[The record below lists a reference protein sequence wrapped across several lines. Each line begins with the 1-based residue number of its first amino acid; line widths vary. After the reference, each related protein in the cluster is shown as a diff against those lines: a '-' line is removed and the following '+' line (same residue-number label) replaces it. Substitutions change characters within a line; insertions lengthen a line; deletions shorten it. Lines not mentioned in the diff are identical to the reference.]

1 MCTRCISIFFATS
14 FSISFIIG
22 ARRYFMKKILFTLAA
37 AIITAGTAYANWQ
50 EGSTSSLA
58 VSGGEAAIQINLS
71 AEQRLGIN
79 LNAVNDGKADAVF
92 STAINESNLILSDL
106 PVALYGENGRKDAS
120 VSITQF
126 VQTDNGKRFYVF
138 QTGDIKG
145 LRIVSYQK
153 GEFSLAF
160 DGSSLT
166 GEEGDGTLEI
176 TKKDL
181 LLHVDPPAGSS
192 HSSAG
197 GPVYVLTFNKATGM
211 FTAAMR

>member
-1 MCTRCISIFFATS
+1 
-14 FSISFIIG
+14 
-22 ARRYFMKKILFTLAA
+22 MKKILFTLAV

-153 GEFSLAF
+153 GGIYSRLRRFFSYGRRGRRNTG
-160 DGSSLT
+160 DHKEGSSS
-166 GEEGDGTLEI
+166 
-176 TKKDL
+176 
-181 LLHVDPPAGSS
+181 PC
-192 HSSAG
+192 
-197 GPVYVLTFNKATGM
+197 
-211 FTAAMR
+211 

>member
-1 MCTRCISIFFATS
+1 
-14 FSISFIIG
+14 
-22 ARRYFMKKILFTLAA
+22 MKKILFTLAA
-37 AIITAGTAYANWQ
+37 AIITAGTAYASWQ

-153 GEFSLAF
+153 GEFTLAF

-176 TKKDL
+176 TKKYL
-181 LLHVDPPAGSS
+181 LLHVDPPAGGS

-211 FTAAMR
+211 FTAATR

>member
-1 MCTRCISIFFATS
+1 
-14 FSISFIIG
+14 
-22 ARRYFMKKILFTLAA
+22 MKKILCTLAA

-153 GEFSLAF
+153 GEFALAF

-166 GEEGDGTLEI
+166 GEEGDG
-176 TKKDL
+176 KKVL
-181 LLHVDPPAGSS
+181 LPHVDPPAGGS

-197 GPVYVLTFNKATGM
+197 SSVYVLTFNKATGM
-211 FTAAMR
+211 FTAAIR

>member
-1 MCTRCISIFFATS
+1 
-14 FSISFIIG
+14 
-22 ARRYFMKKILFTLAA
+22 MKKILFTLAA

-79 LNAVNDGKADAVF
+79 LNAVNAGKTDAVF

-145 LRIVSYQK
+145 LHCILPK
-153 GEFSLAF
+153 GGICSCLRRFFPYGRRGRRNTGDHKE
-160 DGSSLT
+160 GSSS
-166 GEEGDGTLEI
+166 
-176 TKKDL
+176 
-181 LLHVDPPAGSS
+181 PC
-192 HSSAG
+192 
-197 GPVYVLTFNKATGM
+197 
-211 FTAAMR
+211 

>member
-1 MCTRCISIFFATS
+1 
-14 FSISFIIG
+14 
-22 ARRYFMKKILFTLAA
+22 MKKILCTLAA
-37 AIITAGTAYANWQ
+37 AIITTGTAYANWR

-71 AEQRLGIN
+71 TEQRLGIN
-79 LNAVNDGKADAVF
+79 LNAVNNGKADAVF

-153 GEFSLAF
+153 GEFTLAF

>member
-1 MCTRCISIFFATS
+1 
-14 FSISFIIG
+14 
-22 ARRYFMKKILFTLAA
+22 MKKILFTLAA

-50 EGSTSSLA
+50 EGSTSSQA

-79 LNAVNDGKADAVF
+79 LNAVNDGKADVVF

-126 VQTDNGKRFYVF
+126 V
-138 QTGDIKG
+138 
-145 LRIVSYQK
+145 
-153 GEFSLAF
+153 GEFTLAF
-160 DGSSLT
+160 DGACHT
-166 GEEGDGTLEI
+166 GEEGDGTQEI

-181 LLHVDPPAGSS
+181 LLHVDPPASSS

>member
-1 MCTRCISIFFATS
+1 
-14 FSISFIIG
+14 
-22 ARRYFMKKILFTLAA
+22 MKKILCTLAA
-37 AIITAGTAYANWQ
+37 AIITTGTAYANWQ

-71 AEQRLGIN
+71 TEQRLGIN

-92 STAINESNLILSDL
+92 STAIN
-106 PVALYGENGRKDAS
+106 AS

-153 GEFSLAF
+153 GEFTLAF

>member
-1 MCTRCISIFFATS
+1 
-14 FSISFIIG
+14 
-22 ARRYFMKKILFTLAA
+22 MKKILFTLAA

-138 QTGDIKG
+138 QTG
-145 LRIVSYQK
+145 
-153 GEFSLAF
+153 
-160 DGSSLT
+160 
-166 GEEGDGTLEI
+166 EEGDGTLEI

-181 LLHVDPPAGSS
+181 LLHVDPPAGGS

-197 GPVYVLTFNKATGM
+197 SLVYVLTFNKATGM

>member
-1 MCTRCISIFFATS
+1 M
-14 FSISFIIG
+14 
-22 ARRYFMKKILFTLAA
+22 
-37 AIITAGTAYANWQ
+37 
-50 EGSTSSLA
+50 
-58 VSGGEAAIQINLS
+58 
-71 AEQRLGIN
+71 
-79 LNAVNDGKADAVF
+79 
-92 STAINESNLILSDL
+92 
-106 PVALYGENGRKDAS
+106 
-120 VSITQF
+120 
-126 VQTDNGKRFYVF
+126 QTDNGKRFYVF

-153 GEFSLAF
+153 GEFALAF

-181 LLHVDPPAGSS
+181 LLHVDPPAGGS

-197 GPVYVLTFNKATGM
+197 SSVYVLTFNKATGM

>member
-1 MCTRCISIFFATS
+1 M
-14 FSISFIIG
+14 
-22 ARRYFMKKILFTLAA
+22 
-37 AIITAGTAYANWQ
+37 
-50 EGSTSSLA
+50 
-58 VSGGEAAIQINLS
+58 
-71 AEQRLGIN
+71 
-79 LNAVNDGKADAVF
+79 
-92 STAINESNLILSDL
+92 
-106 PVALYGENGRKDAS
+106 
-120 VSITQF
+120 
-126 VQTDNGKRFYVF
+126 QTDNGKRFYVF

-153 GEFSLAF
+153 GEFALAF

>member
-1 MCTRCISIFFATS
+1 
-14 FSISFIIG
+14 
-22 ARRYFMKKILFTLAA
+22 MKKILCTLAA
-37 AIITAGTAYANWQ
+37 AIITTGTAYANWQ

-58 VSGGEAAIQINLS
+58 VSGGEAAIQINL
-71 AEQRLGIN
+71 
-79 LNAVNDGKADAVF
+79 NAVNNGKADAVF

-153 GEFSLAF
+153 GEFTLAF

-181 LLHVDPPAGSS
+181 LLHVEPPAGSS

>member
-1 MCTRCISIFFATS
+1 
-14 FSISFIIG
+14 
-22 ARRYFMKKILFTLAA
+22 MKKILFTLAA
-37 AIITAGTAYANWQ
+37 AIITAGTAYASWQ

-79 LNAVNDGKADAVF
+79 LKADAVF

-153 GEFSLAF
+153 GEFTLAF

-181 LLHVDPPAGSS
+181 LLHVDPPAGGS

-197 GPVYVLTFNKATGM
+197 SSVYVLTFNKATGM

>member
-1 MCTRCISIFFATS
+1 
-14 FSISFIIG
+14 
-22 ARRYFMKKILFTLAA
+22 MKKILFTLAA
-37 AIITAGTAYANWQ
+37 AIITAGTAYASWQ

-153 GEFSLAF
+153 GEFALAF

-181 LLHVDPPAGSS
+181 LLHVDPPAGGS

-211 FTAAMR
+211 FTAATR